1 MIRMV
6 KFHPAHIDL
15 VNPTEVFLG
24 ETSQKI
30 EAIGE
35 KDVAFTVM
43 KDDTIMGCIGGQRLT
58 SAQKVDVMHIWSIFT
73 KAIYKNPNEFAL
85 AMHRFLERYEDDLG
99 VDIFQTYVKVGYPLV
114 YRWAQFLKF
123 KEVRIMR
130 RFGLDNSDYYLM
142 VRQKNVF
149 MEKV

>member
-1 MIRMV
+1 MV

-24 ETSQKI
+24 ETTQKI

-35 KDVAFTVM
+35 NDVAFTVM
-43 KDDTIMGCIGGQRLT
+43 KDDAIMGCIGGQCLENPK
-58 SAQKVDVMHIWSIFT
+58 KVSIMHIWSIFT
-73 KAIYKNPNEFAL
+73 KAIYENPQEFAIT
-85 AMHRFLERYEDDLG
+85 MHRFLERFEEDKG

-130 RFGLDNSDYYLM
+130 KFGLDNSDYYLM